1 MLEGNF
7 CQMPRNTD
15 VLAAATWPY
24 MHTDSNEIQ
33 KAEKQYKTN
42 NKKFV

>member
-1 MLEGNF
+1 VSMLEGNF

-24 MHTDSNEIQ
+24 MHTD
-33 KAEKQYKTN
+33 
-42 NKKFV
+42 